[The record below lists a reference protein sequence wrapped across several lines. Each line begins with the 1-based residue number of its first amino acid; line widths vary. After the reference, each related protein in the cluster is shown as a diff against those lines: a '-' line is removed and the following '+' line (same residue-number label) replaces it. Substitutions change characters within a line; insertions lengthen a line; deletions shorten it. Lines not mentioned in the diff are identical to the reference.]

1 MLRGPRLSGGSLS
14 GGRFFLDCFALLDC
28 SASEDGPPNALLE
41 GFLIRALVFVGSN
54 TGVLDTVPVEELW
67 RLLVSAAWL
76 DLTLSRKDMSAEGPS
91 LGDS

>member
-1 MLRGPRLSGGSLS
+1 MLNGPRLSGGSLN
-14 GGRFFLDCFALLDC
+14 GGRFFFDGFALFDC
-28 SASEDGPPNALLE
+28 SASDEGPPNVLLDD
-41 GFLIRALVFVGSN
+41 FFFRARVLVGSN
-54 TGVLDTVPVEELW
+54 TGVLDNVPVEELC